1 MIWAIENPRRAA
13 SSKPTRWT
21 IARILEICRPYL
33 GEVVGVYADWTPLQ
47 DRERLF
53 PEDLDRDD
61 PWQFKNI
68 RVV

>member
-1 MIWAIENPRRAA
+1 MGHRNPNR
-13 SSKPTRWT
+13 SVVEPDEMDFD
-21 IARILEICRPYL
+21 RILEICRPYL
-33 GEVVGVYADWTPLQ
+33 GEVVGIWGDWTPRK

-53 PEDLDRDD
+53 PENLDRDD